1 MEEIKENSY
10 FKILKGLAVSFMIT
24 LIGIFLFA
32 ILLTYTNISE
42 STIPIVIITIS
53 SISIL
58 AGATISTRKINKNG
72 MLNGGIIGG
81 TYVTLLYILSS
92 LLGTGFAFNIYTII
106 MIILGIVAGLIG
118 WILGVN
124 S

>member
-10 FKILKGLAVSFMIT
+10 LKIFKGLAFSLIIK

-118 WILGVN
+118 GILGVN